1 MRRCLRMLA
10 DAEAWHADDM
20 RYLDHAATT
29 PLRSAAREAW
39 LRASETVGNPSSV
52 HSGGRAARTIL
63 DDARES
69 VAASLGC
76 DPAEVLFTSGGTEA
90 DNLAILG
97 TMRAAPSGGLAVSA
111 VEHPA
116 VLEAAEAWGRDGG
129 ATQVLP
135 VDARGAVDVRP
146 LAPATALVSVM
157 WANNETGILSPLTE
171 VAAAAREAGALIHSD
186 AVAAAGH
193 VPLSFREA
201 GLDLLTVSA
210 HKVGGPVGIGALVAR
225 RGLQLAPLTHGGG
238 QERRLRSGTQD
249 AAGAAAFATAL
260 AIAVAEQEDEAK
272 RLAGLAAIVREALAD
287 IDGAILTAEGSPHLP
302 GTVHAILPGAPSE
315 ALLFALDR
323 AGLALSAGSAC
334 HAGVVQPSHVVEAM
348 GYSEQDARAT
358 LRCSLGWSSTRQD
371 AEALADALPRAVT
384 SARASAHF

>member
-146 LAPATALVSVM
+146 LAPATALVS
-157 WANNETGILSPLTE
+157 ALKTSLPASTGD
-171 VAAAAREAGALIHSD
+171 AASARKATVEAMSSVKAD
-186 AVAAAGH
+186 
-193 VPLSFREA
+193 
-201 GLDLLTVSA
+201 GL
-210 HKVGGPVGIGALVAR
+210 
-225 RGLQLAPLTHGGG
+225 
-238 QERRLRSGTQD
+238 SGTI
-249 AAGAAAFATAL
+249 AFDRFGDPSNKTL
-260 AIAVAEQEDEAK
+260 TIY
-272 RLAGLAAIVREALAD
+272 RLAG
-287 IDGAILTAEGSPHLP
+287 GNW
-302 GTVHAILPGAPSE
+302 
-315 ALLFALDR
+315 
-323 AGLALSAGSAC
+323 
-334 HAGVVQPSHVVEAM
+334 VVEK
-348 GYSEQDARAT
+348 T
-358 LRCSLGWSSTRQD
+358 LVG
-371 AEALADALPRAVT
+371 
-384 SARASAHF
+384 